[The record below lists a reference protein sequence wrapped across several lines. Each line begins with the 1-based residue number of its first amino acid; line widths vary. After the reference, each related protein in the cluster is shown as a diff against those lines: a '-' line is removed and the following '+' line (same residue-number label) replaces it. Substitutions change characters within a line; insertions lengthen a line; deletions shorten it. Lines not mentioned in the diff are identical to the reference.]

1 MTLKHTKTIHWLY
14 RAGILASDTKTNY
27 FWYSFEPLTPEIWNY
42 FSSVGEVYA
51 AQPENCG
58 AFFIGGSM
66 AQSKHANQRL
76 TLKQDSFCLTF
87 AGTAGLVAR
96 GGMSRRW

>member
-1 MTLKHTKTIHWLY
+1 M
-14 RAGILASDTKTNY
+14 SDTKASN
-27 FWYSFEPLTPEIWNY
+27 FRRIFEPLTRENWYYYSI
-42 FSSVGEVYA
+42 VEEVYA

-87 AGTAGLVAR
+87 AGTAGLVTR
-96 GGMSRRW
+96 GGMSRRWQQPID